1 MTLSPWILGAGA
13 LGLGVGLRALARLGF
28 KRAKASRG
36 ASRSRLW
43 DHFYSLDW
51 GETATNNY
59 GFAPAEGSS
68 PERFQLQ
75 MYREHLKAFL
85 ASGGDPAHARLLEV
99 SCGRGGGLA
108 HLVETWPGEIEAVGL
123 DLSAH
128 AIAAC
133 RARFGDRDRLAFVE
147 GSALD
152 LPFADESF
160 DVVVNVEASN
170 DYGDFPRF
178 FAEVARVLRPGGA
191 LLYCDS
197 RKPEDAIRVPEAMA
211 AAGLRGRF
219 VDITENVL
227 QACRLD
233 SDRRRALIDTRAPWF
248 YRALLRDEML
258 SYAAV
263 EGSAKFQAFADGRR
277 RYVATCAFKAP
288 ARAAAPKAE
297 RGLAPASQAAG

>member
-1 MTLSPWILGAGA
+1 MTLSPWILGASA

-28 KRAKASRG
+28 KHAKARRG

-43 DHFYSLDW
+43 NHFYSLDW

-85 ASGGDPAHARLLEV
+85 ASGGDPAHIRLLEV

-133 RARFGDRDRLAFVE
+133 RARFGDRDDLSFVE
-147 GSALD
+147 GSAID
-152 LPFADESF
+152 LPFADASF
-160 DVVVNVEASN
+160 DIVVNVEASN

-197 RKPEDAIRVPEAMA
+197 RKPEDVIRVPEAMA
-211 AAGLRGRF
+211 AAGLSGRF

-227 QACRLD
+227 RACRLD
-233 SDRRRALIDTRAPWF
+233 SERRRTLIDGRAPWF
-248 YRALLRDEML
+248 YRVLLRDEML

-263 EGSAKFQAFADGRR
+263 EGSAKFQAFVEGRR
-277 RYVATCAFKAP
+277 HYVTTCAFKARAG
-288 ARAAAPKAE
+288 ARTSKTA
-297 RGLAPASQAAG
+297 RGLAPVSQAAG